1 MTRPGEHSPN
11 TRAAACV
18 LAALALGCGG
28 PLGPIPGGVLSGPE
42 VACPDAFPADVREL
56 QIEVR
61 PEDPYSVTTWNV
73 VLDGVLHVPADFL
86 NPVKRWPYY
95 VEADDRVR
103 IRMGALVYACRAV
116 RLEDATRI
124 QALREAAAAKYDLD
138 PDGTAASAEVW
149 WYRIERR

>member
-1 MTRPGEHSPN
+1 MRVSSLRSLLLLIAGLFGCNGPFGLMAGGLLEGKTAPAPSDW
-11 TRAAACV
+11 AAVGAYGTGQ
-18 LAALALGCGG
+18 L
-28 PLGPIPGGVLSGPE
+28 E
-42 VACPDAFPADVREL
+42 T
-56 QIEVR
+56 R

-86 NPVKRWPYY
+86 NPVKRWPHY

-149 WYRIERR
+149 WYRIDRR